1 MKKAII
7 ALVVTCSLIAGVIGV
22 AVVAEFRAKAELESQ
37 VTAYLD
43 DCGVEPT
50 SIEVHGR
57 PYRIYAAQDRADLTY
72 VDTTPATGTNK
83 DQLLVHRLV
92 DGEADRL
99 TRFITFDYPSAAT
112 PIKNSDGSFSD
123 SVTIGGTTVT
133 FSAESDAAA
142 VRMFADGREA
152 GEVSLSQSASVRNV
166 SATDDGVVVELEY
179 ASSSCR

>member
-7 ALVVTCSLIAGVIGV
+7 ALAVTCSLNAGAIGLVVIV
-22 AVVAEFRAKAELESQ
+22 EFRAKAELESQ

-50 SIEVHGR
+50 SIEVRGR
-57 PYRIYAAQDRADLTY
+57 PYLMYAAQDRADLTY

-92 DGEADRL
+92 DGDADRL
-99 TRFITFDYPSAAT
+99 TRFITFDYPSEAIS
-112 PIKNSDGSFSD
+112 IKESDGSFSN
-123 SVTIGGTTVT
+123 SATIGGTAVT
-133 FSAESDAAA
+133 FSAETDAAA

-152 GEVSLSQSASVRNV
+152 EEVSLPQSASVRNV
-166 SATDDGVVVELEY
+166 SATDCGDGVEVEY
-179 ASSSCR
+179 APSSCR